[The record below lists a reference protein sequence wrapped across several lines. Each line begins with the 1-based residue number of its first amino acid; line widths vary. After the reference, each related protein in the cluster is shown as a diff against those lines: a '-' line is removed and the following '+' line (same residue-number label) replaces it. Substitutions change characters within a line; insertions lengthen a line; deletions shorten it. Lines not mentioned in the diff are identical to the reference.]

1 MTIFRKLILT
11 DCYSRLL
18 IKKIIVIALTATALN
33 QVHALELDVAYVV
46 TPPEIVELMMDIAD
60 IGPGDYV
67 IDLGTGDGRILI
79 AAAKR
84 GATGIGIDLDPVRI
98 KEAKENA
105 DKEGVADKVS
115 FLEQDLFETDL
126 SQATVITLF
135 LNSEVNMR
143 LRPALLKLKPG
154 TRIVSHNFD
163 MGDWNPDSYQQIL
176 RNNNGN
182 FLIHDVFYWVV
193 PVNGQ

>member
-46 TPPEIVELMMDIAD
+46 TPPEIMELMMDISD

-163 MGDWNPDSYQQIL
+163 MGDWEPDRYQQIL

-182 FLIHDVFYWVV
+182 FMIHDVFYWEV
-193 PVNGQ
+193 P

>member
-1 MTIFRKLILT
+1 MKIFRKLTSI
-11 DCYSRLL
+11 DDYSRLA
-18 IKKIIVIALTATALN
+18 IKKIIVIALIATTLN

-163 MGDWNPDSYQQIL
+163 MGDWEPDRYQQIL

-182 FLIHDVFYWVV
+182 FMIHDVFYWEV
-193 PVNGQ
+193 P